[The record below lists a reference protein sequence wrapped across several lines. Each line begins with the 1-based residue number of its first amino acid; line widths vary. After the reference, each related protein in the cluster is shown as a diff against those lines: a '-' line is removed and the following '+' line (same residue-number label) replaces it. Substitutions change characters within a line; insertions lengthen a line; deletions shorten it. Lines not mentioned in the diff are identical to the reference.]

1 MQALRKVTPRLL
13 QQVAVSTLP
22 FKTRIPIL
30 VIHWFGDMEVLG
42 SSAFTDAKCG
52 CMLPN
57 YQPQKPIIIV
67 IIIVV
72 IIVSRSISSA
82 MRDTG
87 TSVM

>member
-30 VIHWFGDMEVLG
+30 VIHWFGDMEVQG

-67 IIIVV
+67 IIIV
-72 IIVSRSISSA
+72 SRSISSA